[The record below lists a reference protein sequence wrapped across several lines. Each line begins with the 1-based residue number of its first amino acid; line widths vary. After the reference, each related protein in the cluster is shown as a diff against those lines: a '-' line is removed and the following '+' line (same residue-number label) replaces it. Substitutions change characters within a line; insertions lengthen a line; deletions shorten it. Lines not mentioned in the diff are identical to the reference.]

1 MTFSVAKGRSNA
13 RKKAM
18 QALYQWHMS
27 GNDLAEIEAQFQQ
40 EQNMEKVDVEYFSAL
55 LHGVPAQ
62 VNSLDELIAKYSDRK
77 NSELD
82 PIEQSILRLSTYE
95 IKNRI
100 DVPYKIIISES
111 LTLAK
116 LFGSDK
122 SHAFVNS
129 VLDKLAKELRKV
141 EIDSAK

>member
-1 MTFSVAKGRSNA
+1 MSVSVAKGRSNA

-18 QALYQWHMS
+18 QALYQWQMS
-27 GNDLAEIEAQFQQ
+27 GNDLSEIEAQFHE
-40 EQNMEKVDVEYFSAL
+40 EQNMEKVDVDYFSAL
-55 LHGVPAQ
+55 LHEVPAQ
-62 VNSLDELIAKYSDRK
+62 VNSLDELIAKYSDRTA
-77 NSELD
+77 SELD

-100 DVPYKIIISES
+100 DIPYKIIISES
-111 LTLAK
+111 LTLSK

>member
-27 GNDLAEIEAQFQQ
+27 GNDLAEIEAPFQQ
-40 EQNMEKVDVEYFSAL
+40 EQNMDKVDVEYFSAF

-141 EIDSAK
+141 EIDSTK

>member
-1 MTFSVAKGRSNA
+1 MSVSVAKGRSNA

-27 GNDLAEIEAQFQQ
+27 GNDLGEIDAQFHQ
-40 EQNMEKVDVEYFSAL
+40 EQNMQKVDVEYFSAL
-55 LHGVPAQ
+55 LHGVPAD
-62 VNSLDELIAKYSDRK
+62 VNSLDELIAKYSDRTD
-77 NSELD
+77 SELD

-100 DVPYKIIISES
+100 DIPYKIIISES

-141 EIDSAK
+141 EIDKAK

>member
-1 MTFSVAKGRSNA
+1 MSFSVAKGRSNA

-27 GNDLAEIEAQFQQ
+27 GNDLAEIETQFQQ

-141 EIDSAK
+141 EIDSAR

>member
-1 MTFSVAKGRSNA
+1 MSVSVAKARSNA

-27 GNDLAEIEAQFQQ
+27 GNDLVEIETQFHE
-40 EQNMEKVDVEYFSAL
+40 EQNMEKVDVDYFHIL
-55 LHGVPAQ
+55 LHEVPAQ
-62 VNSLDELIAKYSDRK
+62 VNSIDKLIAKYSNRTE
-77 NSELD
+77 SELD

-100 DVPYKIIISES
+100 DIPYKIIISES

-129 VLDKLAKELRKV
+129 VLDKLAKELRKI